1 MNWLLVSLLAAFAV
15 GGTFRGFVRSVF
27 SLFSFVIAL
36 LLAFSITPSL
46 SNKFI
51 DQKFLYQP
59 ISSVVESVVGG
70 IDENFNSVEFSDKT
84 EMESFVKSADIP
96 LYAKSVLSG
105 IIQKIDFSGSFTVSQ
120 IVTGPLYSAGMKII
134 SFVILAVGIYV
145 IMKIIQ
151 YFVVKKIKLPF
162 LKVTDR
168 VLGFIFGVVLGVV
181 VYLFMV
187 CVMLA
192 ISQFILS
199 EWIIKKIE
207 SGYLSS
213 IFYERY
219 GEDILAKLY
228 SLF

>member
-15 GGTFRGFVRSVF
+15 GGTFRGFVRSAF
-27 SLFSFVIAL
+27 SLFSFIITL
-36 LLAFSITPSL
+36 LLAFSLTSTL

-51 DQKFLYQP
+51 DQNFLYQP
-59 ISSVVESVVGG
+59 ISNLVESVVGG
-70 IDENFNSVEFSDKT
+70 IDEDFNNVEFSNSE
-84 EMESFVKSADIP
+84 EMGNFVKSADIP
-96 LYAKSVLSG
+96 LYAKSVLGG
-105 IIQKIDFSGSFTVSQ
+105 IIQKVNFSGKFTVSQ
-120 IVTGPLYSAGMKII
+120 IVTGPLYSTGIKII
-134 SFVILAVGIYV
+134 SFLILAVGIYV

-151 YFVVKKIKLPF
+151 FFVIKRIRLPF

-168 VLGFIFGVVLGVV
+168 VLGFIFGIVLGVA
-181 VYLFMV
+181 VYLFII

-219 GEDILAKLY
+219 GESILTKLY